1 MSLALKFGDVAD
13 PAALSGVIYFDAV
26 TSYSRDFSG
35 RVTSHP
41 IEAGA
46 SITDH
51 FISNNPVINISCI
64 ISSVD
69 LTSLGT
75 RIQIDGQTPMNASRQ
90 PIPVSIASLGG
101 LIREMTPGV
110 ISQFFPKLLPTVNM
124 DQNSKEDFGPA
135 ISKFLEEILSGLQ
148 FNAERKRWE
157 NRMVTATLYELEN
170 GFPTNPL
177 DDLVVTKFVKREDEN
192 TGDAFIADLTLERVN
207 FVTLEVAEAPKVEK
221 GTPTARKTGDT
232 KNKGT
237 VSSNP
242 SPAPAK
248 ERERI
253 TVAGQAGKVLN

>member
-1 MSLALKFGDVAD
+1 MSLALKFGDIAD
-13 PAALSGVIYFDAV
+13 PTALSGVIYFDAV
-26 TSYSRDFSG
+26 TSYTRDFSG

-51 FISNNPVINISCI
+51 FISNNPTINFSCV

-69 LTSLGT
+69 ITAISNRLMV
-75 RIQIDGQTPMNASRQ
+75 DGETPMNASPQ
-90 PIPVSIASLGG
+90 PTVVSIGNLGG

-110 ISQFFPKLLPTVNM
+110 ISQFFPRLLPSVNM
-124 DQNSKEDFGPA
+124 DRNSREDFGPS

-157 NRMVTATLYELEN
+157 NRMVTATLYEIE
-170 GFPTNPL
+170 GGVPINPL
-177 DDLVVTKFVKREDEN
+177 EDLVITKFVKREDEN
-192 TGDAFIADLTLERVN
+192 TGDAFFADITLEKVN

-221 GTPTARKTGDT
+221 GTPTSRKTGDT

-237 VSSNP
+237 VNSTP
-242 SPAPAK
+242 QPAPPK
-248 ERERI
+248 EKERI
-253 TVAGQAGKVLN
+253 TVLGQIENAGR